1 MLTGVQRDYGAETAL
16 QDSDFAQKCGVS
28 SSLLKR
34 HDVGSINKKDETGQ
48 IDLFTM
54 ISFCLCF
61 LPILFST
68 KIFSPVVGSISV
80 KYIRLEY
87 VEGSGVKI

>member
-1 MLTGVQRDYGAETAL
+1 MLTGEQRGYGTETAL
-16 QDSDFAQKCGVS
+16 QDSDSGHKCGVS

-34 HDVGSINKKDETGQ
+34 HDVGSINKKDEAGQ
-48 IDLFTM
+48 TDFFTM
-54 ISFCLCF
+54 IFFCLCF